1 MDKIKIYD
9 LAVFANH
16 GVFPEETAL
25 GQKFVISL
33 QMEVNTRTAGK
44 TDCLEK
50 SVNYGEV
57 SRFVSDFMQKNTYKL
72 LEAAA
77 ENLAQAL
84 LLEYPLIYGVNLEIK
99 KPWAPVRLPLKTVS
113 VEIYRRWHKAY
124 IALGSNMGD
133 EKARLDQAVSSLD
146 ALGACRVRKVA
157 DYIVTK
163 PYGGVEQDDFL
174 NSALELD
181 TLLTPEELLE
191 CLHEI
196 EARAGRQRTIHWGP
210 RTLDLDILLY
220 DDMVMD
226 EPELTIPHREMHLR
240 DFVLRPM
247 AQIAPYQI
255 HPVYKK
261 TVSQLLAEL
270 PRQSSEEPV
279 L

>member
-9 LAVFANH
+9 LEVFANH
-16 GVFPEETAL
+16 GVFPEENVL

-33 QMEVNTRTAGK
+33 QMDVDTKMAGK
-44 TDCLEK
+44 TDCLDK

-57 SRFVSDFMQKNTYKL
+57 SRFVSDFMQRNTYKL

-84 LLEYPLIYGVNLEIK
+84 LLEYPLVYGVNLEIK
-99 KPWAPVRLPLKTVS
+99 KPWAPVKFPLKTVS

-124 IALGSNMGD
+124 VALGANMGN
-133 EKARLDQAVSSLD
+133 EKAFLDRAVSSLD
-146 ALGACRVRKVA
+146 GLKTCRVKKVA

-181 TLLTPEELLE
+181 TLLAPEELLM

-196 EARAGRQRTIHWGP
+196 EAEAGRQRTIHWGP

-226 EPELTIPHREMHLR
+226 EPDLTIPHREMHLR

-255 HPVYKK
+255 HPICKK
-261 TVSQLLAEL
+261 TIKQLLAEL
-270 PRQSSEEPV
+270 TSD
-279 L
+279 